1 MDRTKN
7 PYAPGAGQRP
17 PELAGRETELTAFVT
32 LLDRLEGGLPERGI
46 MLTGLRGV
54 GKTVLLETLLD
65 GAAQRGCLVGL
76 VEADPRR
83 SFRYSA
89 GRALRDALRTRSVRG
104 RLSGV
109 LRRAMGTLRSF
120 SVTATPEGSLTL
132 GVNIEPEPGRA
143 DSGDLELDL
152 IDLLN
157 DMGEA
162 ADQLGTAVLLLID
175 ELQVLPDDQLA
186 AVAGATHHAN
196 RRGLPVAVVGAG
208 LPHLK
213 RRLTEVKTYSE
224 RLYSYRQVGA
234 LDVASARQALTKPV
248 EDLSVTW
255 QTEALDAVVDEAA
268 GYAYF
273 LQSFGKA
280 VWDSAA
286 GPRISGDE
294 AAIGVSVAKEDLD
307 FSFFGS
313 RWDRAT
319 LAQQEYMRTMV
330 RAAYPQI
337 SRDGAT
343 GTVEG
348 PTNLAPLRFAAPV
361 AVASMDV
368 ARLLGTSP
376 GRHRQALIDKGL
388 IYVPSRGQ
396 VAFTVPGMAS
406 FIERITNNESP

>member
-1 MDRTKN
+1 MERSKN

-17 PELAGRETELTAFVT
+17 PELAGREAELAAFTT

-65 GAAQRGCLVGL
+65 SATQRGCLVGL
-76 VEADPRR
+76 VEADQRR
-83 SFRYSA
+83 SFRYA
-89 GRALRDALRTRSVRG
+89 AARALRDALRSRSVRG
-104 RLSGV
+104 RLSGT
-109 LRRAMGTLRSF
+109 LRRALGTLRSF

-162 ADQLGTAVLLLID
+162 AAQLGTAVLLLVD

-186 AVAGATHHAN
+186 AVAGATHHVN

-224 RLYSYRQVGA
+224 RLYSYRQVGT
-234 LDVASARQALTKPV
+234 LDVVSARRALTKPV
-248 EDLSVTW
+248 ENLNVEWRS
-255 QTEALDAVVDEAA
+255 EALDAVVDEAA

-280 VWDSAA
+280 VWDSASGA
-286 GPRISGDE
+286 RISADE
-294 AAIGVSVAKEDLD
+294 AAIGIGVAKEDLD

-313 RWDRAT
+313 RWERAT
-319 LAQQEYMRTMV
+319 PAQQHYMQAMV
-330 RAAYPQI
+330 QAAYAHT
-337 SRDGAT
+337 SGDTASGSEEGAT
-343 GTVEG
+343 NVV
-348 PTNLAPLRFAAPV
+348 PLRFAAPV

-376 GRHRQALIDKGL
+376 GRHRKGLIDKGL

-406 FIERITNNESP
+406 FIQRVTAAESP